1 MRIQNHAKI
10 ILSQNVHE
18 YAPLFAEI
26 GDAYFDN
33 EMYAEAG
40 QIYEI
45 LGADTEVIMAAPRLH
60 IPPAHVISHYFR
72 RAVFTSSCKQQHV
85 DVWSEI
91 SKSRQKYTST
101 VSSPFLF
108 DWMGQLLIDEIVVIA
123 ADSTH
128 NEAKMKLAE
137 IYEILGEPRKALDL
151 VMQGKDPTPLFFSR
165 KPQL

>member
-1 MRIQNHAKI
+1 M
-10 ILSQNVHE
+10 HE

-45 LGADTEVIMAAPRLH
+45 LGADTEVMMATPRVYNKSPDVLCDDL
-60 IPPAHVISHYFR
+60 R

-85 DVWSEI
+85 DVWLEI

-101 VSSPFLF
+101 VSFPLLF
-108 DWMGQLLIDEIVVIA
+108 
-123 ADSTH
+123 
-128 NEAKMKLAE
+128 
-137 IYEILGEPRKALDL
+137 
-151 VMQGKDPTPLFFSR
+151 
-165 KPQL
+165 

>member
-45 LGADTEVIMAAPRLH
+45 LGADTEVMMAAPRLH
-60 IPPAHVISHYFR
+60 KPPDVPCDDLR

-85 DVWSEI
+85 DVWLEI
-91 SKSRQKYTST
+91 SKNRQKCTST
-101 VSSPFLF
+101 VSFPPFSKGWRSLS
-108 DWMGQLLIDEIVVIA
+108 
-123 ADSTH
+123 ST
-128 NEAKMKLAE
+128 NL
-137 IYEILGEPRKALDL
+137 
-151 VMQGKDPTPLFFSR
+151 
-165 KPQL
+165 